1 MNNQQQTTTTPTTST
16 PFIHPD
22 SLLAIYH
29 CYLTDRLSRPVPYFV
44 LRLFAFMF
52 VALFILALLS
62 GLTIHHKFVNQ
73 PIHQENCFR
82 NLPSSTIESL
92 LKADLVRL
100 VITDEDFSH
109 AKVRIY
115 EPSSTS
121 TSELPSTQTFT
132 TIVETSSNLIN
143 ANNNNNNGNSQNEF
157 INNTIMNK
165 QARPHSKDDKY
176 SFSKGSL
183 SESIYSYVRDSPNQ
197 YQFWNQVFSNVTL
210 QLNNYSSSTNVW
222 HSIYQ
227 NLTESSHQPNKNYY
241 YHKSNYTSL
250 PQKNSSRLTQ
260 NLTNFCQKPEYCQE
274 KSQIKFQGGER
285 KKTKIQQKTLTT
297 DNQNDIDNTNDDNNN
312 NYNDNNKDN
321 NNNNN
326 INNKNQSPIN
336 RDNNFSQTS
345 TFSTTTN
352 TIHQSPLPE
361 EWNLPFLNV
370 LVELVRKLLLIDFWI
385 RNSQVDYYF
394 STKLGYL
401 FLNPVERHLKGL
413 TRVDVEISSRDPC
426 LINIGSNSFLKRV
439 FYLKPLVFNY
449 FKSFFSGT
457 GFASMSTSDMVYTIN
472 NPTNNTNAIPQ
483 LLLSILKAIVL
494 SLILPA
500 ITSLI
505 VREVAL
511 PIILTLVSKYIT
523 LNVSRQSKI
532 NTNVRSLMFALTA
545 AGAHGFLS
553 EIYIERDISL
563 FLMVFCIVA
572 EITII
577 IFARNPK
584 TLKYYPVFFFINL
597 FLLNLYLIMFPN
609 YGFSYFFLITSFSF
623 QIGSI
628 ILFIL
633 YIEIPSILNLNII
646 YRRPNTFAI
655 PMSQLFGNLET
666 NHRLQSMNSDFE
678 IRINQ
683 D

>member
-1 MNNQQQTTTTPTTST
+1 MNNQQQTTTPPPTTT
-16 PFIHPD
+16 TKPFIHPD

-44 LRLFAFMF
+44 LRFFVFMLM
-52 VALFILALLS
+52 ALFILTLLS

-109 AKVRIY
+109 TKIRIY
-115 EPSSTS
+115 EPTTTS
-121 TSELPSTQTFT
+121 VAGSPSTKTFT
-132 TIVETSSNLIN
+132 TIIETSSNLTNAQNNIN
-143 ANNNNNNGNSQNEF
+143 HYNNDNGNPQNEF
-157 INNTIMNK
+157 NNNALMNK
-165 QARPHSKDDKY
+165 QATPHSKVYKY

-183 SESIYSYVRDSPNQ
+183 SESIYSYVRDSPNK

-210 QLNNYSSSTNVW
+210 KLNNYSSSTNMW
-222 HSIYQ
+222 HRIYQ
-227 NLTESSHQPNKNYY
+227 NLTESTHRSNKKYY
-241 YHKSNYTSL
+241 YNKSNCTSL
-250 PQKNSSRLTQ
+250 PQKNSSHTRQ
-260 NLTNFCQKPEYCQE
+260 NLTNYRQKPKYCQE
-274 KSQIKFQGGER
+274 DKNQIKFQDSER

-297 DNQNDIDNTNDDNNN
+297 GNQNDIDNNNDDNNN
-312 NYNDNNKDN
+312 QNDNDN
-321 NNNNN
+321 NNN
-326 INNKNQSPIN
+326 KN
-336 RDNNFSQTS
+336 
-345 TFSTTTN
+345 
-352 TIHQSPLPE
+352 QSPLPE

-449 FKSFFSGT
+449 FKSFFTGT
-457 GFASMSTSDMVYTIN
+457 GFASMSTSDMVYTIS
-472 NPTNNTNAIPQ
+472 NPTDGTNAIPH
-483 LLLSILKAIVL
+483 LLFSILKAIIL

-505 VREVAL
+505 VREIAL
-511 PIILTLVSKYIT
+511 PIILTLVAKYIT
-523 LNVSRQSKI
+523 MNVSRQSI
-532 NTNVRSLMFALTA
+532 ITTNVRSLMFALTSV
-545 AGAHGFLS
+545 GAHGFLS

-572 EITII
+572 EIAII

-584 TLKYYPVFFFINL
+584 TLRYYPVFFFINL

-609 YGFSYFFLITSFSF
+609 YGFSYFFLIAAFSF
-623 QIGSI
+623 QIAI
-628 ILFIL
+628 IIIFIL
-633 YIEIPSILNLNII
+633 YIEIPSVLNLSIVH
-646 YRRPNTFAI
+646 RRPNTFSI

-666 NHRLQSMNSDFE
+666 NHRLQSMNSNFE
-678 IRINQ
+678 RRINQ